1 MRASA
6 PEEARQARAA
16 RGAFAEIFSSVAN
29 GCGHRRVAMCLRA
42 EPGAAIADKTALK
55 MMHGVGIRRGCAAG
69 PTVAATAHTGS
80 EWLDFESFKAV
91 LDAYVVHWN
100 TRRRRVWLN
109 GPISGDFRSQP
120 IAA

>member
-1 MRASA
+1 
-6 PEEARQARAA
+6 
-16 RGAFAEIFSSVAN
+16 
-29 GCGHRRVAMCLRA
+29 
-42 EPGAAIADKTALK
+42 
-55 MMHGVGIRRGCAAG
+55 MMHGVGIRRGFAAR

-91 LDAYVVHWN
+91 LYAYVVHWD
-100 TRRRRVWLN
+100 TRIRRVRLN